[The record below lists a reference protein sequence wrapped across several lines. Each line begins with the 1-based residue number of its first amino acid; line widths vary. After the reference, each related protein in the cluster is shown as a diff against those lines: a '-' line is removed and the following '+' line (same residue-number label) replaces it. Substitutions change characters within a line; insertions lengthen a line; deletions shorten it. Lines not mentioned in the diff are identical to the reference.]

1 MEVLMEES
9 QRNEAELNQEM
20 QRQEALEQYK
30 LAVADYVQGLE
41 SKGFHVGGVKFS
53 YIPIS
58 ENFSTRELSCL
69 IEVKKGS
76 QTRYLILGSDLG
88 RIGQISEDGK
98 IMLEEEYKLE
108 EQKHL
113 KEKGFEKYDDL
124 DQPHYLQNDEKGDL
138 EAVSDKEH
146 EEVLDKD
153 EEKLQEVKQGLGKDL
168 GTPLRVVELDMASGR
183 EYAKLNNVQIDASK
197 GKILL
202 VQYPGNIWITAQEQN
217 GEYKK
222 VSGLECSELNR
233 DMVAELNIG
242 INSSNARIKSGDI
255 EAGDKD
261 ETEGA
266 DLLLLKRTGSQDMV
280 VVNYNRWAET
290 DIDLVNRT
298 SGHKIELIDATA
310 EYPTRIRIDDE
321 IIEITEKE
329 EIELP
334 GLEDNAEEELG
345 EGTERTLW
353 ENNPYGE

>member
-1 MEVLMEES
+1 MEEN
-9 QRNEAELNQEM
+9 QKDEVELNQNM
-20 QRQEALEQYK
+20 KRQEALEQYK
-30 LAVADYVQGLE
+30 LAVADYVKELE
-41 SKGFHVGGVKFS
+41 AKGFHVGGVQFS

-69 IEVKKGS
+69 VEVRKGS

-88 RIGQISEDGK
+88 RIGQINEDGK
-98 IMLEEEYKLE
+98 ITLEEEYRLE
-108 EQKHL
+108 EQKNL

-124 DQPHYLQNDEKGDL
+124 DKPHYLQNDEKGDL
-138 EAVSDKEH
+138 EAVSEKKHEEIIDKE
-146 EEVLDKD
+146 
-153 EEKLQEVKQGLGKDL
+153 EEKMRAVKQGLGKDL
-168 GTPLRVVELDMASGR
+168 GTPLRVVELDIASSR

-197 GKILL
+197 GRILL
-202 VQYPGNIWITAQEQN
+202 VQYPGNIWITAQEQD
-217 GEYKK
+217 GEYRK

-233 DMVAELNIG
+233 DVVEQLNIG
-242 INSSNARIKSGDI
+242 INSSNARIKNGDI

-290 DIDLVNRT
+290 DIDMVNRT
-298 SGHKIELIDATA
+298 NGHKIELVDATA
-310 EYPTRIRIDDE
+310 EYPRRIRIDDE
-321 IIEITEKE
+321 IIEITAQEQ

-334 GLEDNAEEELG
+334 GLEEEEEEELE